1 MAEFNAPKDTV
12 REVKLS
18 GDKRDELRE
27 YLKEQINSCIT
38 DRTRLIEKCKQWV
51 KQSNS
56 RRKRKDATARDANID
71 MPLTRQRMMQNSARL
86 LNPIFQQDPIFVTK
100 ARNPAAED
108 ISRAVEKVIDYI
120 SDQIDYRTVCDEWVE
135 QFQTF
140 PFGVVK
146 TPFIHEEERIVR
158 WQELSDEMGMP
169 DYEDYN
175 NRKMDGQKVTAR
187 KSDDGSE
194 RLFVEVDDSVVIRSG
209 VYPEVVPFED
219 FFVPMCS
226 KDVRTADWVMHR
238 IWMTKK
244 QIEEQVRKG
253 VYNKK
258 DGDCD
263 VLEMMG
269 DPKSERERLI
279 KFEPDDKSGSMEE
292 ETSKQYEIMEAY
304 LKWKVGGGDPTEI
317 IVSFDRESGAILR
330 CIYNFYHSYRR
341 PFVEHCYKKN
351 QGSILGTPLTYI
363 LEPLHVAYSAA
374 FCQRLDA
381 ASKAN
386 ESLWCFPP
394 NSRIEEVLS
403 TDTLRTS
410 IVETT
415 ASKDEV
421 FELKLSQPFSQ
432 LPELEGRLVQE
443 ADKLSGLSEYSFGQ
457 EQIDRP
463 TASGQ
468 IQIIEESKQPQYMQ
482 LERFRKSLAEVC
494 KHALARYK
502 QFYPEGLEMY
512 MMQEDPQG
520 QQWTDSFFKWPDG
533 VIEKSVFI
541 ETKVS
546 SASMSKSLRKQ
557 ELVALI
563 DKLGQIYQQ
572 MMQYAQ
578 AAADPM
584 NPVALPSAK
593 ILNGLWTVVNEMLT
607 EFEVGKK
614 DAMNPRL
621 VEEMQVVQQIQQTIQ
636 QMGQQINQLGQQNAQ
651 LQQQNAALQQG
662 GPPQPGVPGQP
673 QQPPGVPGPGGMGAP
688 APGQGNPQMAQ
699 GPVG

>member
-1 MAEFNAPKDTV
+1 MAKFNAPKDTV

-18 GDKRDELRE
+18 GEKRDELRE
-27 YLKEQINSCIT
+27 YLKDQIECCIT
-38 DRTRLIEKCKQWV
+38 DRTRLMEKCKVWV
-51 KQSNS
+51 EQANS

-86 LNPIFQQDPIFVTK
+86 CNPIFQQDPLFVTK
-100 ARNPAAED
+100 PRNPAAVDLARE
-108 ISRAVEKVIDYI
+108 IERTLDYI
-120 SDQIDYRTVCDEWVE
+120 SDQIDYRTMCDEWIE
-135 QFQTF
+135 QFQMF

-146 TPFIHEEERIVR
+146 TPFVYEEERIIR
-158 WQELSDEMGMP
+158 WKELVDEQGMP

-175 NRKMDGQKVTAR
+175 TRKLSGQKVVAR
-187 KSDDGSE
+187 KMSDGSE
-194 RLFVEVDDSVVIRSG
+194 KLFLEVDERVPVRSG
-209 VYPEVVPFED
+209 VCPEVVPFED
-219 FFVPMCS
+219 FFVPMCA
-226 KDVRTADWVMHR
+226 KDVRSADWVMHR
-238 IWMTKK
+238 IWMTKA
-244 QIEEQVRKG
+244 QIEEQINRG

-258 DGDCD
+258 DGDVD
-263 VLEMMG
+263 ILEALG
-269 DPKSERERLI
+269 EPTSERERLI
-279 KFEPDDKSGSMEE
+279 KFEPDDKGGEDQ
-292 ETSKQYEIMEAY
+292 ETSKQFEVMEAY
-304 LKWKVGGGDPTEI
+304 LKWDIGGDGPVEI
-317 IVSFDRESGAILR
+317 VVSFDRESGTILR
-330 CIYNFYHSYRR
+330 CVHNFYHAYRR
-341 PFVEHCYKKN
+341 PFVTHCYKRN
-351 QGSILGTPLTYI
+351 QGSIFGTPLTYI

-394 NSRIEEVLS
+394 NSSLEPILDNDS
-403 TDTLRTS
+403 LRTS

-421 FELKLSQPFSQ
+421 FELKLSQPFTQ
-432 LPELEGRLVQE
+432 LPELENKLVQE
-443 ADKLSGLSEYSFGQ
+443 ADMLAGLSQYSWGN

-468 IQIIEESKQPQYMQ
+468 IQLIEESKQPQYMQ
-482 LERFRKSLAEVC
+482 LERFRASLAEVC

-502 QFYPEGLEMY
+502 QFYPEGLQLFFA
-512 MMQEDPQG
+512 QEDPQG
-520 QQWTDSFFKWPDG
+520 KMMTEQFFVQWPDE
-533 VIEKSVFI
+533 VIEKSVII

-546 SASMSKSLRKQ
+546 SASMSKNLRKQ

-578 AAADPM
+578 AASDPM
-584 NPVALPSAK
+584 NPVALPSVK

-614 DAMNPRL
+614 DALNPRL
-621 VEEMQVVQQIQQTIQ
+621 VEDMQVVQQIQQQMQ
-636 QMGQQINQLGQQNAQ
+636 QMGQQINQLSQQNSQ

-662 GPPQPGVPGQP
+662 VPPQPGVPGQP
-673 QQPPGVPGPGGMGAP
+673 QQPPGVQGPGPMGPP
-688 APGQGNPQMAQ
+688 APGPGNPQMAQ
-699 GPVG
+699 G